1 METSDRLDF
10 AECLSSPR
18 TQWPAEFN
26 QPPLKYFPRIQK
38 VILKVLAAIFK
49 DQRAINHQVI
59 GAVRDATDCINSPWE
74 QLDQLN
80 LLYKKLEFSQAR
92 LQAKLHR
99 DFTLP
104 KNQKKNQEAEEN
116 QNFVGTFYTA
126 FENQFRGSEGEVSDR
141 LTEYLTL
148 ILDTQ
153 IAGKADSPIIDIG
166 CGRGEWLELLRKRG
180 LHGKG
185 VDTNS
190 TVVKQCQ
197 SKNLDVILAD
207 ALVYLDSVPAESL
220 GAVTGFHII
229 EHLPFN
235 ILLRLFQK
243 IARAL
248 KPGGIVIF
256 ETPNPHNLLVSFYSF
271 YLDPTHRNP
280 LPPQLVQ
287 FAAEYFGLK
296 SVRTLGLHP
305 YPDSEKFSGDHAE
318 KLNDYLRSFQDY
330 ALIGYRQ

>member
-148 ILDTQ
+148 ILD
-153 IAGKADSPIIDIG
+153 
-166 CGRGEWLELLRKRG
+166 
-180 LHGKG
+180 
-185 VDTNS
+185 
-190 TVVKQCQ
+190 
-197 SKNLDVILAD
+197 
-207 ALVYLDSVPAESL
+207 
-220 GAVTGFHII
+220 
-229 EHLPFN
+229 
-235 ILLRLFQK
+235 LRLPVRP
-243 IARAL
+243 IPRSSTSA
-248 KPGGIVIF
+248 
-256 ETPNPHNLLVSFYSF
+256 
-271 YLDPTHRNP
+271 
-280 LPPQLVQ
+280 
-287 FAAEYFGLK
+287 AAEVNGWSSSESGASMEKASIQTQPL
-296 SVRTLGLHP
+296 SNNVNPRTWM
-305 YPDSEKFSGDHAE
+305 
-318 KLNDYLRSFQDY
+318 SF
-330 ALIGYRQ
+330 